1 MKHRLLS
8 LLFACCMALTG
19 FSAISYSLD
28 ESFESGIPAEWSQ
41 EVVNTA
47 TGGAWVLDTLATNPT
62 GASQGTARVALR
74 ANEGTNYQVRLIT
87 PALDLSSVI
96 SPQLSFAYAQVR
108 RSSYSDTLSVYFRTS
123 SSADWVLVRKF
134 ETYQNTWST
143 QTLDLPAAAK
153 VNGCQLA
160 FEGKTNNGYGV
171 VLDNV
176 RVFPKSQCI
185 DAQIS
190 GVTVGTTQARVSWAA
205 LSGRTFELIVS
216 ASAISDLSTYD
227 TSLAV
232 FHSDAITGVSYLITG
247 LTPAT
252 KYYVYLRT
260 DCDDNESGHTNW
272 VSTDFTTSIAFPY
285 SSALAAIPSTWKQY
299 SGAADASVSGE
310 QLSAPSSS
318 YKWAATNNTTVF
330 GAAHLYA
337 QASTSPSW
345 LTTVAFDLSSVEA
358 GSAIALSF
366 KLALTSGATSA
377 SASSAA
383 SSAKFHIYVS
393 QNAGVTWSRINT
405 IEGDEMSNVAR
416 VFNILLSD
424 YAGESIRLAFVA
436 ESGSTSNYFHF
447 GSMSIDTTDATCLG
461 LRSLKTTES
470 ATSIGLSWNV
480 VGITNSAVAV
490 ISTSATF
497 ADTLETKNV
506 STASASFTGLT
517 PNTTYYLSVR
527 QDCEAGEVL
536 TAVVKTPCEATEVTA
551 ETAFSENFN
560 SLDSGIPSCW
570 DNSEGT
576 TTNDSYK
583 WSSYSSGQSGKGL
596 RFDSYYNPSGRT
608 NFLAMPPL
616 QLTIDAALTF
626 YWKNPSGGAGE
637 VLISKDGGDTKISLK
652 NDLTSVSSWTKYEI
666 DLSEY
671 TGEAVIIY
679 FKGTSNY
686 GSSTAY
692 LDLDEVAVTAL
703 PACRKVQSVAVKD
716 ITENS
721 AQLSFK
727 LNNATQYEVVV
738 MNKALVADT
747 IAADAVVAFRST
759 VSNDTVAITGLESAT
774 TYYAYVHSVCGEE
787 YGEWSPVATF
797 KTECSAAPLPYTE
810 GFENYA
816 SNSAPD
822 CWTIIRED
830 GAYPFVTSS
839 SVNTGNRAFTWGTYS
854 TSYDQY
860 KSYAV
865 LPEMSA
871 AVNLL
876 EMNFYLKS
884 ASTSY
889 ASDSLLVGV
898 MNTPTDTAS
907 FVQIAA
913 FEATSTNYELK
924 HVNFSSYTGSGKYIA
939 FVRVPVGEASYYYT
953 YYAPFTIDDIKV
965 RKIPTCNDMGAV
977 SLQSATSNSATLTF
991 AATNAS
997 QYQVV
1002 IATKS
1007 INPDSIEGNAA
1018 VVYNDLV
1025 SFTQPVISSLE
1036 GNTRYYAYVRGYCG
1050 GEDYSDWAP
1059 EFSFKTLCDAITP
1072 AAFGTE
1078 TFTAADVLDCWT
1090 VGFTTPGTST
1100 ASAYAKRD
1108 STKAY
1113 GAYLKLSKESV
1124 AYTKNAAGV
1133 DTVYSDGAYAVSRE
1147 LDVEDIRTLQINFA
1161 AATTSQAT
1169 TNYKRLNIG
1178 VLADP
1183 NDFSAIQVVKTID
1196 LDYAADSTALK
1207 SYTVS
1212 FASTSPDLFNRPI
1225 RYVIFQLNQPQKHDS
1240 TNYALIDNIYFEA
1253 ASNCEQLVE
1262 NKIDSV
1268 GVFGAAMSWEESEAG
1283 EYEVMVSTVNS
1294 LRPDTISA
1302 PVFTDKLSTNKVV
1315 FSGLNSNT
1323 QYYAY
1328 VRTICGAGD
1337 TAKWS
1342 NSASFRT
1349 AVAVPYTE
1357 PFSASVFSQGWQ
1369 ARYYSA
1375 YSAPDSVA
1383 LTAFSEP
1390 SETQAKWATTAISLP
1405 TGMSGYALVAEPAS
1419 GSSSAYAWLLSP
1431 VVDMTENAA
1440 DYLELSFKLAGT
1452 NLYTSGYV
1460 ALYISV
1466 DGGAYKQLASW
1477 KSSNGTYTMDSIK
1490 SVAKEYTFNLTK
1502 YAGKRVSFAIGTYQY
1517 KSSSSSSTPR
1527 LLIDDF
1533 KVYTYKA
1540 VCRGIESIMVAPE
1553 SESAKVKWEIEG
1565 TPVKA
1570 AVMISDTANFATY
1583 IDSVYVENAYEY
1595 TFNNLAS
1602 NTEYYVRVKQF
1613 DCDNAEWKATS
1624 FKTECLPLAQS
1635 ELPWTE
1641 GFESMA
1647 LGSSSSEAPE
1657 CWSILNANDGTYPYI
1672 FVNNSSSYV
1681 HSGSKSLYFQSSS
1694 SRYGY
1699 AILPAFE
1706 GPLNELVIDFSYKDE
1721 SASSS
1726 GYLTLGYMTDAS
1738 DASTFDTIASF
1749 TRSTSWE
1756 SVIGQSLASIPDS
1769 VASSARLAFRYGGA
1783 SNNFY
1788 LGIDDITVRFIP
1800 GCPDM
1805 HGLAVD
1811 NIVSDS
1817 ARLYVDN
1824 LGAAGYHFIV
1834 ATAAINVDSLSE
1846 ADAAKIIVNDSLM
1859 GDTTLFVSGL
1869 QPATEYYVYARTLCE
1884 DNKVGAWSDPVIFR
1898 SACGVITIAEGNPYV
1913 QNFNAL
1919 TSGIPACWDNSRGTT
1934 TDNGYKWNYY
1944 SSGYE
1949 GGCLRFN
1956 SYNNS
1961 NGKTDTLVT
1970 PEFFLQDNAKLSF
1983 YWKNPTG
1990 GAAEIFVSADGGAT
2004 KTVLES
2010 SLTSKNSWALYEK
2023 DLSAFTDQTVQIYFA
2038 STSNYGNGDAY
2049 HYLDNLKIAAIPSC
2063 LPVTGVAVDSIG
2075 LDSAVVSFKGIEGA
2089 TYDVAVAS
2097 ADLDMYHLTAAD
2109 SAKIAFS
2116 VNGMADTAT
2125 IIRDLAPATTYYVY
2139 VRTNCSSASSEWTDA
2154 VTFNTACEAL
2164 AITKETPWS
2173 EDFES
2178 YSSGTFAASC
2188 WNNEHVSGSGT
2199 SLFSIYT
2206 SSNGS
2211 NSTHQLRL
2219 PDMYSGTKTLL
2230 TLPAFT
2236 LEAADA
2242 YTFAIDVYRNANS
2255 YAAEGIRIYASNA
2268 STLDASAT
2276 ELAFIS
2282 RNYTTASTSGTTAI
2296 PAETASNWYTYE
2308 LLIPLQGEVYIFVQ
2322 GESQY
2327 GSATYMDNFM
2337 VSKLP
2342 DCKKVT
2348 GLAAELT
2355 MGNGTVASLS
2365 WASDNV
2371 AAWVVQYAMA
2381 ADFANAVSDTISD
2394 TTFVAL
2400 SGLTPEKVY
2409 YARVKAL
2416 CEGDS
2421 ESEWSDAISFT
2432 PTNALSIT
2440 IADGT
2445 TTNDYVPVYGFYVD
2459 NYTVSQFIVPADSIA
2474 AIQWDSIT
2482 QLTFYSSNANIDWGN
2497 AKFEVYMA
2505 EVASTTISALA
2516 DWNSLTK
2523 VKNAGSLSIEDNKMV
2538 VKLDNL
2544 YHYTGGNLLIGIK
2557 QTVSGTYKSAS
2568 WYGKSVTGASYG
2580 GYGTSVSQRNFLPK
2594 VTFGHIAGEEPAC
2607 ITPSGLKVSDVAS
2620 NSAKLSFSAS
2630 KNPEYEYVVTNAAI
2644 RPDTL
2649 SLVADSVI
2657 VLRDTIDTT
2666 SVAISGLQPASDYY
2680 VYVRGLC
2687 SETEVSAWAS
2697 AQFATRCLAAI
2708 PYSEDFDEPLNRK
2721 PVYAGTTSSLIPNCW
2736 EEGYES
2742 TSYVSSIY
2750 DNTSSTNYANSG
2762 TSALRLYSYYSES
2775 YYYGVSD
2782 YATYVVLPEMD
2793 ASLDTLQLT
2802 FKARAMYQGSS
2813 VTNYATSDYA
2823 HSIKIGTMTDPNDYS
2838 TFQEIDTYV
2847 LAEVS
2852 STPSNADG
2860 YWEDVTIYLQGAKGK
2875 YIALASDFGKSNYV
2889 WIDDVEVSRAPDCL
2903 APSAVKV
2910 AAGAHAADV
2919 QWSSI
2924 ASEFE
2929 VALGAAGFVLP
2940 AEADTIFAVADTT
2953 GLHIADLEPSTE
2965 YALYV
2970 RALCGENAASAW
2982 SAVASFST
2990 ACLMPEFAE
2999 YNFDD
3004 AATRFVHHHDTIYQH
3019 TYDDYGYMDDESSNG
3034 YDVYMENC
3042 WLTDGSTY
3050 ENSDSDY
3057 DYDYDY
3063 GYINYDTYQKTGYYP
3078 SIKENDGSNIFAR
3091 SASGALEF
3099 KYTSNSKKPLVAAMP
3114 ALEADRDSL
3123 QLEFWARP
3131 GYESNG
3137 SMTQATD
3144 SYARMLRVG
3153 LMTNPNDLST
3163 FVPFE
3168 TIRVE
3173 ALSGA
3178 ASADPEGENYWRR
3191 YRYNLAGTTAPFIA
3205 FVYDSTAS
3213 NAFYVDDVRIMKMA
3227 TCGEPAAPII
3237 DSLTSHS
3244 AVIRW
3249 DTIAPAY
3256 QVALIHG
3263 TDTLKQ
3269 MVVGNDSLLLENL
3282 ASATTYIVKLRAF
3295 CSENDSSEWS
3305 ASAAF
3310 TTECAAIATLP
3321 WSENFDGLTGSTSE
3335 HVLPICWNY
3344 INTCTY
3350 ESSYSNYKI
3359 YPTVYPDGYSAYS
3372 QSAPNSLY
3380 FYSYYSSYSDYDP
3393 QDQYAILPQME
3404 NISNARMKLAAR
3416 MYSSSYD
3423 ATFSVGVMTDPSDA
3437 SSFVPV
3443 ATYSPAST
3451 TYEEFEIPLH
3461 KYTGEGKY
3469 IAIKMAAATSST
3481 NRGIYIDDI
3490 VIEEVDLNCLGV
3502 ENLKVSNISQNG
3514 VQIDFRFTDGLEH
3527 DAHVAISKEAAFE
3540 EATAIL
3546 IDTVR
3551 ADSSY
3556 VFNVALDAN
3565 TLYYIYVRQACGNDE
3580 HSEWKSI
3587 SFRTDCDQKALPWSE
3602 DFENLSAG
3610 DEHSEAPECW
3620 SMLNTNLGHY
3630 PNAYVST
3637 SASHAGTQGLYF
3649 KSNSGSD
3656 DGYMVLPD
3664 LAVSANALQVSFWYK
3679 HESTSNSG
3687 DLEFG
3692 YMTDITDEATFES
3705 LHTCEKSTTWGQVI
3719 LNKVSI
3725 PSELIGSIRFAFRYG
3740 DVQSSTWYYAAVDD
3754 IRISEM
3760 VTASYTGGVCEGM
3773 DYIGAD
3779 HGNSFYIE
3787 ADSCHLG
3794 ANTFTK
3800 LVEAADGSGKPDSL
3814 LTLNLTVSA
3823 INHYTDS
3830 VTVCEGEHFSQMYH
3844 GKLFEFDATLNLPTQ
3859 VRFIENENG
3868 CEDVAELFV
3877 TVLPKVE
3884 EHVYD
3889 TITEGE
3895 TYVWH
3900 DENYISTTTA
3910 TFVTS
3915 SVVTGCDSTVYL
3927 HLTVNP
3933 KSVDPEDQA
3942 VENIYAQSL
3951 IIAPNPVKAGEPIR
3965 ILNSFAAE
3973 ALKEARIEIIS
3984 AAGALV
3990 YTQHGAEKPLILP
4003 GIPVSGLYTVRIIVG
4018 DEIFISSLLVH

>member
-8 LLFACCMALTG
+8 LLFACCMAVTG
-19 FSAISYSLD
+19 FSAISYSLN

-47 TGGAWVLDTLATNPT
+47 TDGAWVLDTLATNPT
-62 GASQGTARVALR
+62 GAAQGEKRVALR
-74 ANEGTNYQVRLIT
+74 APENTYYQVRLIT

-96 SPQLSFAYAQVR
+96 DPQLSFAYAQVR

-123 SSADWVLVRKF
+123 SSAEWVLVRKF
-134 ETYQNTWST
+134 ETYQNAWST

-160 FEGKTNNGYGV
+160 FEGKTNNGHGV

-176 RVFPKSQCI
+176 RVFPKSQCL

-190 GVTVGTTQARVSWAA
+190 GVNVGATQALINWQARP
-205 LSGRTFELIVS
+205 GRTFELIVS

-227 TSLAV
+227 TSSAP
-232 FHSDAITGVSYLITG
+232 FYFPSITGVGQLVSG
-247 LTPAT
+247 LTPTT
-252 KYYVYLRT
+252 KYYAYLRT
-260 DCDDNESGHTNW
+260 DCSDNESGYTNW
-272 VSTDFTTSIAFPY
+272 VSADFTTAISFPY
-285 SSALAAIPSTWKQY
+285 APNLAAIPSTWTQF
-299 SGAADASVSGE
+299 SGAATEFVAGE
-310 QLSAPSSS
+310 DLSSPSSS
-318 YKWAATNNTTVF
+318 YKWAATNNTTIL

-337 QASTSPSW
+337 QASTNPSW
-345 LTTVAFDLSSVEA
+345 ITTAALDLSSVAE
-358 GSAIALSF
+358 GTPIALSF
-366 KLALTSGATSA
+366 KLALTSGSTSA
-377 SASSAA
+377 TASSDA
-383 SSAKFHIYVS
+383 SSAKFHVYVS
-393 QNAGVTWSRINT
+393 QDAGVTWSRINT
-405 IEGDEMSNVAR
+405 IEGSEMSNVAR
-416 VFNILLSD
+416 TFNILLSD

-447 GSMSIDTTDATCLG
+447 GNMSVDETDAACLG
-461 LRSLKTTES
+461 LRGLKATRT

-480 VGITNSAVAV
+480 VGTTNNVVAV

-506 STASASFTGLT
+506 SAASVQFTGLT

-527 QDCEAGEVL
+527 QDCENSEAL
-536 TAVVKTPCEATEVTA
+536 TITKTTLCDPLTVSA
-551 ETAFSENFN
+551 ETPWTEGFEDYTGATYNANGVIADCWSA
-560 SLDSGIPSCW
+560 SSTGSVSPHVIGSG
-570 DNSEGT
+570 
-576 TTNDSYK
+576 
-583 WSSYSSGQSGKGL
+583 
-596 RFDSYYNPSGRT
+596 SYYYKHSGT
-608 NFLAMPPL
+608 K
-616 QLTIDAALTF
+616 ALTF
-626 YWKNPSGGAGE
+626 YGSGYNYA
-637 VLISKDGGDTKISLK
+637 VLPPFSNALNSLQISFWMQTESSTNGSLALGYITADDENMNTFDTIAVYQ
-652 NDLTSVSSWTKYEI
+652 NSSSQMVQRKT
-666 DLSEY
+666 DLSDVPDNAAFLVFRWY
-671 TGEAVIIY
+671 
-679 FKGTSNY
+679 Y
-686 GSSTAY
+686 GSQYSCCIDDVS
-692 LDLDEVAVTAL
+692 LELL
-703 PACRKVQSVAVKD
+703 PECRQVQKVSVAS

-759 VSNDTVAITGLESAT
+759 VSNDTVAITGLSDAT
-774 TYYAYVHSVCGEE
+774 TYYAYVRSVCGEE
-787 YGEWSPVATF
+787 YGEWSSVATF
-797 KTECSAAPLPYTE
+797 KTECSAASLPYTE

-816 SNSAPD
+816 SNSDPD

-830 GAYPFVTSS
+830 GAYPYVTSS

-898 MNTPTDTAS
+898 MNTPTDIAS
-907 FVQIAA
+907 FVQIAT

-953 YYAPFTIDDIKV
+953 YYAPFTIDNIKV

-991 AATNAS
+991 APTNAL

-1007 INPDSIEGNAA
+1007 INLDSIEGNAA
-1018 VVYNDLV
+1018 VVYNQLV
-1025 SFTQPVISSLE
+1025 SSTQPVIPSLE
-1036 GNTRYYAYVRGYCG
+1036 GNTRYYAYVRGDCG
-1050 GEDYSDWAP
+1050 DEDYGDWSS

-1078 TFTAADVLDCWT
+1078 TFTAADVMDCWT
-1090 VGFTTPGTST
+1090 VGFMTPGSST

-1147 LDVEDIRTLQINFA
+1147 LDVEDIKTLQINFA

-1183 NDFSAIQVVKTID
+1183 NDFSDIQVVKTID

-1212 FASTSPDLFNRPI
+1212 FASTRDDLFGRPI
-1225 RYVIFQLNQPQKHDS
+1225 RYVIFQLSQPQKHDS
-1240 TNYALIDNIYFEA
+1240 TNYALIDNIYFET

-1262 NKIDSV
+1262 NKIDSI
-1268 GVFGAAMSWEESEAG
+1268 GVLGAAMSWEEYEASE
-1283 EYEVMVSTVNS
+1283 YDVMVSTVNS

-1302 PVFTDKLSTNKVV
+1302 PVFTDKVSTNKAV

-1328 VRTICGAGD
+1328 VRAICGAGD

-1390 SETQAKWATTAISLP
+1390 SETQAKWEPTTISLP
-1405 TGMSGYALVAEPAS
+1405 TGMSGYALAAEPES
-1419 GSSSAYAWLLSP
+1419 DSYSSAYAWLLSP

-1477 KSSNGTYTMDSIK
+1477 KSSNGTYPLDSIQ

-1502 YAGKRVSFAIGTYQY
+1502 YAGKRVSFAIGTYQSTSY
-1517 KSSSSSSTPR
+1517 YSSSTPR
-1527 LLIDDF
+1527 LLVDDF
-1533 KVYTYKA
+1533 KVYTYEA
-1540 VCRGIESIMVAPE
+1540 VCRGIESIMVAPK

-1583 IDSVYVENAYEY
+1583 IDSVDVENAYEY
-1595 TFNNLAS
+1595 TFTNLTP
-1602 NTEYYVRVKQF
+1602 NTQYYVRVKQL

-1783 SNNFY
+1783 SNNYY
-1788 LGIDDITVRFIP
+1788 LGIDDITVRIIP

-1811 NIVSDS
+1811 SIVSDS
-1817 ARLYVDN
+1817 ARLYVDD

-1834 ATAAINVDSLSE
+1834 ATAAINVDSLSD
-1846 ADAAKIIVNDSLM
+1846 ADAAKIVFNDTIA
-1859 GDTTLFVSGL
+1859 GDTATFVSGL
-1869 QPATEYYVYARTLCE
+1869 KPATNYFVYARTICE
-1884 DNKVGAWSDPVIFR
+1884 DDKVGAWAAPVNFI
-1898 SACGVITIAEGNPYV
+1898 SACGVYTVADGEPWREGFENFATGSSTAAAPNCWAIPGSNEGDRPYV
-1913 QNFNAL
+1913 YVTTAHKNQGQKSLFLETNTSGAAYAVMPDFDDLSGKQISFYYKYESSSYGGLLEFGYMTNPDSVNTFVRIGDQFARTTSWTGLTNAL
-1919 TSGIPACWDNSRGTT
+1919 QLDAVPAG
-1934 TDNGYKWNYY
+1934 
-1944 SSGYE
+1944 
-1949 GGCLRFN
+1949 
-1956 SYNNS
+1956 
-1961 NGKTDTLVT
+1961 
-1970 PEFFLQDNAKLSF
+1970 AKLAF
-1983 YWKNPTG
+1983 KLN
-1990 GAAEIFVSADGGAT
+1990 AA
-2004 KTVLES
+2004 S
-2010 SLTSKNSWALYEK
+2010 SSYYYACI
-2023 DLSAFTDQTVQIYFA
+2023 DDI
-2038 STSNYGNGDAY
+2038 
-2049 HYLDNLKIAAIPSC
+2049 KISAIPSC
-2063 LPVTGVAVDSIG
+2063 FPVSDLTYG
-2075 LDSAVVSFKGIEGA
+2075 LTEG
-2089 TYDVAVAS
+2089 D
-2097 ADLDMYHLTAAD
+2097 
-2109 SAKIAFS
+2109 
-2116 VNGMADTAT
+2116 
-2125 IIRDLAPATTYYVY
+2125 
-2139 VRTNCSSASSEWTDA
+2139 
-2154 VTFNTACEAL
+2154 
-2164 AITKETPWS
+2164 
-2173 EDFES
+2173 
-2178 YSSGTFAASC
+2178 
-2188 WNNEHVSGSGT
+2188 
-2199 SLFSIYT
+2199 
-2206 SSNGS
+2206 
-2211 NSTHQLRL
+2211 
-2219 PDMYSGTKTLL
+2219 
-2230 TLPAFT
+2230 
-2236 LEAADA
+2236 
-2242 YTFAIDVYRNANS
+2242 
-2255 YAAEGIRIYASNA
+2255 
-2268 STLDASAT
+2268 
-2276 ELAFIS
+2276 
-2282 RNYTTASTSGTTAI
+2282 
-2296 PAETASNWYTYE
+2296 
-2308 LLIPLQGEVYIFVQ
+2308 
-2322 GESQY
+2322 
-2327 GSATYMDNFM
+2327 
-2337 VSKLP
+2337 
-2342 DCKKVT
+2342 
-2348 GLAAELT
+2348 
-2355 MGNGTVASLS
+2355 GTVASLS
-2365 WASDNV
+2365 WTSDEA
-2371 AAWVVQYAMA
+2371 AAWVVQYAMN
-2381 ADFANAVSDTISD
+2381 ADFVNAVSDTISD
-2394 TTFVAL
+2394 TTAVAL
-2400 SGLTPEKVY
+2400 SGLTPEKLH
-2409 YARVKAL
+2409 YARVKAI
-2416 CEGDS
+2416 CDGGA
-2421 ESEWSDAISFT
+2421 ESEWSDVISFT

-2445 TTNDYVPVYGFYVD
+2445 TTNDYVPVYGLYVD
-2459 NYTVSQFIVPADSIA
+2459 NYSYSQFIIPADSIA

-2482 QLTFYSSNANIDWGN
+2482 QLTFYSSSANINWGT
-2497 AKFEVYMA
+2497 AQFEVYMA

-2557 QTVSGTYKSAS
+2557 QTVSGTYQGCSWYGKTISGVSYAGYGTTVSQRDFLPKVTFGHIQGERPACIKPASLAVKLTEGNGSIASLSWTSDEAAAWVVQYAMNADFVNAVSDTISDTTAVALSGLTPEKLHYARVKAICDGGAESEWSDVISFTPTNALSITIADGTTTNDYVPVYGLYVDNYSYSQFIIPADSIAAIQWDSITQLTFYSSKADIDWGAAKFEVYMAEAASTTISALADWNSLTKVKNAGSLSIVDNKMVVKLDNPYQYTGGNLLIGIKQTVSGTYKSAS
-2568 WYGKSVTGASYG
+2568 WYGKLVTGASYG

-2620 NSAKLSFSAS
+2620 NSAELSFSAS

-2649 SLVADSVI
+2649 SLVADSLI
-2657 VLRDTIDTT
+2657 VLRDTIDTAF
-2666 SVAISGLQPASDYY
+2666 VALSNLQPSTDYY

-2708 PYSEDFDEPLNRK
+2708 PYSESFDEPLNRK
-2721 PVYAGTTSSLIPNCW
+2721 PVHAGTTSYLIPSCW

-2742 TSYVSSIY
+2742 TSYVSRIE
-2750 DNTSSTNYANSG
+2750 DNSSSTTYAYSG
-2762 TSALRLYSYYSES
+2762 TSALRLYSYYYES
-2775 YYYGVSD
+2775 YYSGVSD

-2823 HSIKIGTMTDPNDYS
+2823 HSIKIGTMTDPDDYS
-2838 TFQEIDTYV
+2838 TFQEIETYV
-2847 LAEVS
+2847 LAEVAT
-2852 STPSNADG
+2852 TPSNADA
-2860 YWEDVTIYLQGAKGK
+2860 YWEDVVIYLQGAKGK

-2929 VALGAAGFVLP
+2929 VALGAAGFALP

-2953 GLHIADLEPSTE
+2953 GLHIADLEPSTG
-2965 YALYV
+2965 YDLYV

-2990 ACLMPEFAE
+2990 ACLMPELAE

-3004 AATRFVHHHDTIYQH
+3004 AATRFVHHRDS
-3019 TYDDYGYMDDESSNG
+3019 TYAHYYDSYGYLDEETADG
-3034 YDVYMENC
+3034 HDVYMENC
-3042 WLTDGSTY
+3042 WLVNGSTY
-3050 ENSDSDY
+3050 ENSASDY
-3057 DYDYDY
+3057 DSYY
-3063 GYINYDTYQKTGYYP
+3063 GEYQDTYDKIGYYP

-3137 SMTQATD
+3137 SMSSATA

-3178 ASADPEGENYWRR
+3178 ASADSEGENYWRR

-3213 NAFYVDDVRIMKMA
+3213 NAFYVDDVRIKKMA
-3227 TCGEPAAPII
+3227 TCGEPAAPTI
-3237 DSLTSHS
+3237 DSITSHS

-3282 ASATTYIVKLRAF
+3282 ASATSYIVKLRAF

-3310 TTECAAIATLP
+3310 TTECAAISTLP
-3321 WSENFDGLTGSTSE
+3321 WSENFDGITGSSSE

-3350 ESSYSNYKI
+3350 SSYKK

-3416 MYSSSYD
+3416 RYNSSYD

-3514 VQIDFRFTDGLEH
+3514 VQIDFRFMDGLDH

-3565 TLYYIYVRQACGNDE
+3565 TLYYIYVRQDCGEGGN
-3580 HSEWKSI
+3580 SEWKSI

-3610 DEHSEAPECW
+3610 DEHSDAPECW

-3637 SASHAGTQGLYF
+3637 SASHAGTQSLYF

-3692 YMTDITDEATFES
+3692 YMTDIADEATFVS
-3705 LHTCEKSTTWGQVI
+3705 LHTCEKSTAWGQVI
-3719 LNKVSI
+3719 LDKVLI

-3740 DVQSSTWYYAAVDD
+3740 NVQSSTWYYAAVDD

-3760 VTASYTGGVCEGM
+3760 VTASYTGEVCEGN

-3779 HGNSFYIE
+3779 HGNTFYVE

-3800 LVEAADGSGKPDSL
+3800 FVEAADGSGKPDSL

-3823 INHYTDS
+3823 INHYADS

-3859 VRFIENENG
+3859 VKFIENANG

-3895 TYVWH
+3895 TYEWH
-3900 DENYISTTTA
+3900 GENYISTTTA

-3933 KSVDPEDQA
+3933 KPVDPDQA

>member
-1 MKHRLLS
+1 
-8 LLFACCMALTG
+8 MALTG

-62 GASQGTARVALR
+62 GAPQGTARVALR

-227 TSLAV
+227 TSSAV

-299 SGAADASVSGE
+299 SGAATESVAGE
-310 QLSAPSSS
+310 DLSSPSSS
-318 YKWAATNNTTVF
+318 YKWTATNNTTVF

-337 QASTSPSW
+337 QASTNPSW
-345 LTTVAFDLSSVEA
+345 LTTVAIDLSSVAEGA
-358 GSAIALSF
+358 NIALSF
-366 KLALTSGATSA
+366 KLALTSGSTSA
-377 SASSAA
+377 TASSDA

-416 VFNILLSD
+416 VFNILLND

-436 ESGSTSNYFHF
+436 ESGSISNYFHF
-447 GSMSIDTTDATCLG
+447 GSMSVDVTDATCLG

-506 STASASFTGLT
+506 STASAQFTGLT

-596 RFDSYYNPSGRT
+596 RFNSSDNSSGKT

-616 QLTIDAALTF
+616 QLTVDAALTF

-637 VLISKDGGDTKISLK
+637 VLISKDGGITRTSLK
-652 NDLTSVSSWTKYEI
+652 NNLTSVSSWTKYEI

-671 TGEAVIIY
+671 TGETVIIY
-679 FKGTSNY
+679 FKGTSNWGY
-686 GSSTAY
+686 STAF

-759 VSNDTVAITGLESAT
+759 GSNDTVAITGLESAT

-787 YGEWSPVATF
+787 FGEWSPVATF
-797 KTECSAAPLPYTE
+797 TTECKKQTLPFVENFNSLASGIPNCWDNSE
-810 GFENYA
+810 GTTTSNTHKWSYYSSGHEGSGLRFNSY
-816 SNSAPD
+816 SNSSDNTNILATPS
-822 CWTIIRED
+822 IILSNPATLSFYWKNPTG
-830 GAYPFVTSS
+830 GA
-839 SVNTGNRAFTWGTYS
+839 G
-854 TSYDQY
+854 
-860 KSYAV
+860 AV
-865 LPEMSA
+865 MIAKEGEA
-871 AVNLL
+871 HRDT
-876 EMNFYLKS
+876 LKS
-884 ASTSY
+884 DLTGISSW
-889 ASDSLLVGV
+889 
-898 MNTPTDTAS
+898 TP
-907 FVQIAA
+907 
-913 FEATSTNYELK
+913 YEIDL
-924 HVNFSSYTGSGKYIA
+924 SAYTGDTVVIYFLGVSNYGNGDAYL
-939 FVRVPVGEASYYYT
+939 YL
-953 YYAPFTIDDIKV
+953 DDIKV

-991 AATNAS
+991 AATAS

-1002 IATKS
+1002 VATKS

-1018 VVYNDLV
+1018 VVYNELV
-1025 SFTQPVISSLE
+1025 SSTQPVILSLD
-1036 GNTRYYAYVRGYCG
+1036 GDTRYYAYVRGYCG
-1050 GEDYSDWAP
+1050 DEDYGDWSS

-1090 VGFTTPGTST
+1090 VGFMTPGTST

-1113 GAYLKLSKESV
+1113 GAFLKLSKESV

-1147 LDVEDIRTLQINFA
+1147 LDVEDIKTLQINFA
-1161 AATTSQAT
+1161 AATTSLAT

-1183 NDFSAIQVVKTID
+1183 NNFADIQIVKTID

-1212 FASTSPDLFNRPI
+1212 FASTRPDLFGRPI
-1225 RYVIFQLNQPQKHDS
+1225 RYVIFQLSQPQKHDS
-1240 TNYALIDNIYFEA
+1240 TNYALIDNIYFET

-1262 NKIDSV
+1262 NKIDSI
-1268 GVFGAAMSWEESEAG
+1268 GVLGAAMSWEEYEAS

-1302 PVFTDKLSTNKVV
+1302 PVFTDKVSTNKAV

-1328 VRTICGAGD
+1328 VRAICGAGD

-1405 TGMSGYALVAEPAS
+1405 TGMSGYALAADPAS
-1419 GSSSAYAWLLSP
+1419 GSSSSAYAWLLSP

-1452 NLYTSGYV
+1452 NLYSYGFV

-1477 KSSNGTYTMDSIK
+1477 KSSNGTYPLDSIK

-1517 KSSSSSSTPR
+1517 TGSSSSSTPR

-1533 KVYTYKA
+1533 KVYTYEA
-1540 VCRGIESIMVAPE
+1540 VCRGIESIMVASE

-1583 IDSVYVENAYEY
+1583 IDSVDVENAYEY
-1595 TFNNLAS
+1595 TFTNLTP
-1602 NTEYYVRVKQF
+1602 NTQYYVRVKQL
-1613 DCDNAEWKATS
+1613 DCDNAEWAVKS
-1624 FKTECLPLAQS
+1624 FMTECLPVA
-1635 ELPWTE
+1635 ELPWSE
-1641 GFESMA
+1641 DFESYTAGSSYAVSYAMSA
-1647 LGSSSSEAPE
+1647 DCWKNEHIAGNGTSLFYVNSSSSNGNSTKQLVLPDMSAGTKTLLTLPPFAIDEEDAYQFMLDVYRNASGYPKEGLRIYASISSVIDSSAVELAFISRNYSVADTAQNIIPKEAASG
-1657 CWSILNANDGTYPYI
+1657 WYTYALNIPLKGIVHI
-1672 FVNNSSSYV
+1672 FVQGESQYGSS
-1681 HSGSKSLYFQSSS
+1681 
-1694 SRYGY
+1694 
-1699 AILPAFE
+1699 
-1706 GPLNELVIDFSYKDE
+1706 
-1721 SASSS
+1721 
-1726 GYLTLGYMTDAS
+1726 TYMD
-1738 DASTFDTIASF
+1738 
-1749 TRSTSWE
+1749 
-1756 SVIGQSLASIPDS
+1756 
-1769 VASSARLAFRYGGA
+1769 
-1783 SNNFY
+1783 NFV
-1788 LGIDDITVRFIP
+1788 VRNVP

-1884 DNKVGAWSDPVIFR
+1884 DNKVGAWSAPVIFR

-1956 SYNNS
+1956 SYSNS

-2010 SLTSKNSWALYEK
+2010 SLTSKYSWALYEK
-2023 DLSAFTDQTVQIYFA
+2023 DLSAFTGQTVQIYFA
-2038 STSNYGNGDAY
+2038 STSNYGSGDAY
-2049 HYLDNLKIAAIPSC
+2049 HFLDNLKIAAIPSC

-2097 ADLDMYHLTAAD
+2097 AELDMYHLSAAD

-2139 VRTNCSSASSEWTDA
+2139 VRTNCTAASSEWTETVSFA
-2154 VTFNTACEAL
+2154 TECEAVV
-2164 AITKETPWS
+2164 ISNDSPWS
-2173 EDFES
+2173 EDFEAYSGYVSS
-2178 YSSGTFAASC
+2178 YTGGGSNYGAYPFAAPC
-2188 WNNEHVSGSGT
+2188 WKNEHIEGSGSYVFGIFAPST
-2199 SLFSIYT
+2199 T
-2206 SSNGS
+2206 VQGNA
-2211 NSTHQLRL
+2211 THQLVL
-2219 PDMYSGTKTLL
+2219 PDMTTGTMTLL
-2230 TLPAFT
+2230 ALPQMT
-2236 LEAADA
+2236 IDESNA
-2242 YTFAIDVYRNANS
+2242 YTFQMDMYRAS
-2255 YAAEGIRIYASNA
+2255 ASTYPTEGIRIFV
-2268 STLDASAT
+2268 STKNFIDADAT
-2276 ELAFIS
+2276 ELGFIP
-2282 RNYTTASTSGTTAI
+2282 RDFATAGTNV
-2296 PAETASNWYTYE
+2296 PAETAADWYTYE
-2308 LLIPLQGEVYIFVQ
+2308 FTIPMSGDIYILLR
-2322 GESQY
+2322 GESKY
-2327 GSATYMDNFM
+2327 GLSSYYDNFM

-2342 DCKKVT
+2342 DCKKVS
-2348 GLAAELT
+2348 GLA
-2355 MGNGTVASLS
+2355 V
-2365 WASDNV
+2365 
-2371 AAWVVQYAMA
+2371 
-2381 ADFANAVSDTISD
+2381 
-2394 TTFVAL
+2394 
-2400 SGLTPEKVY
+2400 
-2409 YARVKAL
+2409 
-2416 CEGDS
+2416 
-2421 ESEWSDAISFT
+2421 
-2432 PTNALSIT
+2432 
-2440 IADGT
+2440 
-2445 TTNDYVPVYGFYVD
+2445 
-2459 NYTVSQFIVPADSIA
+2459 DSIA
-2474 AIQWDSIT
+2474 THTA
-2482 QLTFYSSNANIDWGN
+2482 QLTFATNGAAQYEILVVSKPLVADTIAADALVAFRDTIIGDTLAIDTVAISGMAAATTYFAFVRALCDGNVMGAWSEAVSFVTQCDVMEVGDAGWSENFDELTAGIPACWDNSEGTSTDAYKWSYYATGHEGKCLRFNSYLNSNGNTNILATPSFVLTKDAELSFWWKNPAGGAGEVLISKDGGTTKTSLKNNLTGVSSWTQYNIDLSAYTGDTVIIYFKGTSNWGN
-2497 AKFEVYMA
+2497 GDAYLYMDDIVLA
-2505 EVASTTISALA
+2505 ALP
-2516 DWNSLTK
+2516 DCR
-2523 VKNAGSLSIEDNKMV
+2523 D
-2538 VKLDNL
+2538 
-2544 YHYTGGNLLIGIK
+2544 IK
-2557 QTVSGTYKSAS
+2557 DL
-2568 WYGKSVTGASYG
+2568 SVTAITTSSAKAS
-2580 GYGTSVSQRNFLPK
+2580 FAK
-2594 VTFGHIAGEEPAC
+2594 
-2607 ITPSGLKVSDVAS
+2607 TPSPQYDV
-2620 NSAKLSFSAS
+2620 
-2630 KNPEYEYVVTNAAI
+2630 VVTNAVI
-2644 RPDTL
+2644 NPDTL
-2649 SLVADSVI
+2649 SLVADSLI
-2657 VLRDTIDTT
+2657 AFRDTIDTT
-2666 SVAISGLQPASDYY
+2666 GVAISGLQPASDYY

-2708 PYSEDFDEPLNRK
+2708 PYSESFDEPLNRK
-2721 PVYAGTTSSLIPNCW
+2721 PVYDGATSYLIPTCW

-2742 TSYVSSIY
+2742 TSYVSRI
-2750 DNTSSTNYANSG
+2750 DNNTSSTTYAYSG

-2775 YYYGVSD
+2775 YYYGASD

-2802 FKARAMYQGSS
+2802 FKARAMSQGSS
-2813 VTNYATSDYA
+2813 VNNYANSSYA
-2823 HSIKIGTMTDPNDYS
+2823 HSIKIGTMTDPDDYS

-2847 LAEVS
+2847 LAEVAT
-2852 STPSNADG
+2852 TPSNADG
-2860 YWEDVTIYLQGAKGK
+2860 YWEDVTIYLQGAQGK

-2889 WIDDVEVSRAPDCL
+2889 WIDDIEVSRAPDCL

-2929 VALGAAGFVLP
+2929 VALGAAGFALP
-2940 AEADTIFAVADTT
+2940 TEADTIFAVADTT

-2965 YALYV
+2965 YDLYV

-2990 ACLMPEFAE
+2990 ACLMPELAE

-3004 AATRFVHHHDTIYQH
+3004 AATRFVHHRDS
-3019 TYDDYGYMDDESSNG
+3019 TYAHYYDSYGYVDEETADG
-3034 YDVYMENC
+3034 HDVYMENC
-3042 WLTDGSTY
+3042 WLVNGSTY
-3050 ENSDSDY
+3050 ENSAS
-3057 DYDYDY
+3057 
-3063 GYINYDTYQKTGYYP
+3063 GYNSYYEEYQDTYEKTGYYP
-3078 SIKENDGSNIFAR
+3078 SIKENEGSYTYAR

-3178 ASADPEGENYWRR
+3178 ASADSEGENYWRR
-3191 YRYNLAGTTAPFIA
+3191 YRYDLAGTTAPFIA

-3213 NAFYVDDVRIMKMA
+3213 NTFYVDDIRIMKMA
-3227 TCGEPAAPII
+3227 TCGEPAAPTI
-3237 DSLTSHS
+3237 DSITTHS

-3305 ASAAF
+3305 ASSAF
-3310 TTECAAIATLP
+3310 TTECGVISTLP
-3321 WSENFDGLTGSTSE
+3321 WSENFDGITGSSSE

-3350 ESSYSNYKI
+3350 SSYKM

-3416 MYSSSYD
+3416 RYSSSYD

-3437 SSFVPV
+3437 SSFIPV

-3502 ENLKVSNISQNG
+3502 ENLKVSNISENG
-3514 VQIDFRFTDGLEH
+3514 AQIDFRFMDGLDH

-3637 SASHAGTQGLYF
+3637 SASHAGTQSLYF
-3649 KSNSGSD
+3649 KSNSGSV
-3656 DGYMVLPD
+3656 DGFMVLPD

-3692 YMTDITDEATFES
+3692 YMTDITDEATFKS

-3719 LNKVSI
+3719 LDKVSI

-3895 TYVWH
+3895 TYEWH
-3900 DENYISTTTA
+3900 GENYISTTTA

-3933 KSVDPEDQA
+3933 KPVDPEDQA

>member
-1 MKHRLLS
+1 
-8 LLFACCMALTG
+8 MALTG

-227 TSLAV
+227 TSSAV
-232 FHSDAITGVSYLITG
+232 FHSDAITGVSQLVSG
-247 LTPAT
+247 LTQAT
-252 KYYVYLRT
+252 KYYAYLRT

-299 SGAADASVSGE
+299 SGAATESVAGE
-310 QLSAPSSS
+310 DLSSPSSS
-318 YKWAATNNTTVF
+318 YKWTATNNTTVF

-337 QASTSPSW
+337 QASTNPSW
-345 LTTVAFDLSSVEA
+345 LTTVAIDLSSVAE
-358 GSAIALSF
+358 GTPIALSF
-366 KLALTSGATSA
+366 KLALTSGSTSA
-377 SASSAA
+377 TASSAA

-416 VFNILLSD
+416 VFNILLND

-447 GSMSIDTTDATCLG
+447 GSMSVDVTDAVCLG
-461 LRSLKTTES
+461 LRSLKTTKS

-480 VGITNSAVAV
+480 VGITNNAVAIV
-490 ISTSATF
+490 STSATF

-576 TTNDSYK
+576 TTDDSYK

-596 RFDSYYNPSGRT
+596 RFNSSYNSSGKT

-616 QLTIDAALTF
+616 QLTVDAALTF

-703 PACRKVQSVAVKD
+703 PACRKVQSAAVKD
-716 ITENS
+716 VTENS
-721 AQLSFK
+721 AQLSFTR
-727 LNNATQYEVVV
+727 NNATLYEVVV

-759 VSNDTVAITGLESAT
+759 GSNDTVAITGLSDAT

-797 KTECSAAPLPYTE
+797 TTECGEASLPFVE
-810 GFENYA
+810 GFEDYA
-816 SNSAPD
+816 GTTYSYNGEVPACWSASSTGSVSPHV
-822 CWTIIRED
+822 IN
-830 GAYPFVTSS
+830 SS
-839 SVNTGNRAFTWGTYS
+839 SSYAYIHGGTKALTFYGRG
-854 TSYDQY
+854 YN
-860 KSYAV
+860 YAV
-865 LPEMSA
+865 LPRFEA
-871 AVNLL
+871 PLNTL
-876 EMNFYLKS
+876 ELSFWMQTES
-884 ASTSY
+884 ASNGYLTIGY
-889 ASDSLLVGV
+889 ITAGDKN
-898 MNTPTDTAS
+898 MNTFDSIAVFENSSSAMVQRYINLSVLPSTAERLV
-907 FVQIAA
+907 FRW
-913 FEATSTNYELK
+913 YY
-924 HVNFSSYTGSGKYIA
+924 SYQYSCC
-939 FVRVPVGEASYYYT
+939 
-953 YYAPFTIDDIKV
+953 IDDIKV
-965 RKIPTCNDMGAV
+965 RKIPTCNNMGAV

-1002 IATKS
+1002 VATKS

-1018 VVYNDLV
+1018 VVYNELV
-1025 SFTQPVISSLE
+1025 SSPQPVIPSLD
-1036 GNTRYYAYVRGYCG
+1036 GDTRYYAYVRGYCG
-1050 GEDYSDWAP
+1050 DEGYGDWSS

-1078 TFTAADVLDCWT
+1078 TFTAADVMDCWT

-1113 GAYLKLSKESV
+1113 GAFLKLSKESV

-1133 DTVYSDGAYAVSRE
+1133 DTVYSDGAYAVSPE
-1147 LDVEDIRTLQINFA
+1147 LDVEDIKTLQINFA

-1183 NDFSAIQVVKTID
+1183 NDFSDIQVVKTID

-1212 FASTSPDLFNRPI
+1212 FASTRPDLFGRPI
-1225 RYVIFQLNQPQKHDS
+1225 RYVIFQLSQPQKHDS
-1240 TNYALIDNIYFEA
+1240 TNYALIDNIYFET

-1262 NKIDSV
+1262 NKIDSI
-1268 GVFGAAMSWEESEAG
+1268 GVLGAAMSWEAYEAS

-1302 PVFTDKLSTNKVV
+1302 PVFTDKVSTNKAV
-1315 FSGLNSNT
+1315 FSGLSANT

-1328 VRTICGAGD
+1328 VRAICGAGD

-1375 YSAPDSVA
+1375 SSAPDSIA

-1390 SETQAKWATTAISLP
+1390 SETQYKWEPTAISLP
-1405 TGMSGYALVAEPAS
+1405 TGMSGYALAAEPAS
-1419 GSSSAYAWLLSP
+1419 GSSSSAYAWLLSP

-1452 NLYTSGYV
+1452 NLYSYGFV

-1477 KSSNGTYTMDSIK
+1477 KSSNGTYPLDSIK

-1517 KSSSSSSTPR
+1517 TSSSSSSTPR
-1527 LLIDDF
+1527 LLVDDF
-1533 KVYTYKA
+1533 KVYTYEA

-1583 IDSVYVENAYEY
+1583 IDSVDVENAYEY
-1595 TFNNLAS
+1595 TFTNLTP
-1602 NTEYYVRVKQF
+1602 NTQYYARVKQL
-1613 DCDNAEWKATS
+1613 DCDNAEWAVKS
-1624 FKTECLPLAQS
+1624 FKTECLPIEQS

-1647 LGSSSSEAPE
+1647 IGSSSSDAPE
-1657 CWSILNANDGTYPYI
+1657 CWSILNANDGSYPYI

-1681 HSGSKSLYFQSSS
+1681 NSGSKSLYFQSSK
-1694 SRYGY
+1694 SRCGY

-1706 GPLNELVIDFSYKDE
+1706 KPLNELVIDFSYRDE
-1721 SASSS
+1721 STSSS
-1726 GYLTLGYMTDAS
+1726 GYLVLGYMTDAS
-1738 DASTFDTIASF
+1738 DASTFDSIASF
-1749 TRSTSWE
+1749 NRSTSWV

-1769 VASSARLAFRYGGA
+1769 VASSARLAFRYGGGA
-1783 SNNFY
+1783 NDNYY
-1788 LGIDDITVRFIP
+1788 LGIDDITVRIIP

-1817 ARLYVDN
+1817 ARLYVDD

-1884 DNKVGAWSDPVIFR
+1884 DNKVGAWSAPVIFR

-1956 SYNNS
+1956 SYSNS
-1961 NGKTDTLVT
+1961 DGKTDTLVT

-2010 SLTSKNSWALYEK
+2010 SLTSKYSWALYEK
-2023 DLSAFTDQTVQIYFA
+2023 DLSAFTGQTVQIYFA
-2038 STSNYGNGDAY
+2038 STSNYGSGDAY

-2075 LDSAVVSFKGIEGA
+2075 LDSAVVSFKGIEGS

-2097 ADLDMYHLTAAD
+2097 AELDMYHLTAAD

-2139 VRTNCSSASSEWTDA
+2139 VRTYCNESAVSEWTDA
-2154 VTFNTACEAL
+2154 VTFITECEAI

-2178 YSSGTFAASC
+2178 YSSGIFAAGC
-2188 WNNEHVSGSGT
+2188 WKNEHVSGSGT
-2199 SLFSIYT
+2199 SRFSVTT
-2206 SSNGS
+2206 SSNGG
-2211 NSTHQLRL
+2211 NATHQLYL
-2219 PDMYSGTKTLL
+2219 PYMSTGTKTLL

-2236 LEAADA
+2236 LDAANA
-2242 YTFAIDVYRNANS
+2242 YTFAIDVYRNTSS
-2255 YAAEGIRIYASNA
+2255 YAQEGIRIYASNA
-2268 STLDASAT
+2268 STLDATAT
-2276 ELAFIS
+2276 ELAFVS

-2308 LLIPLQGEVYIFVQ
+2308 LLIPLQGKVYIFVQ

-2355 MGNGTVASLS
+2355 MGDGTVASLS

-2371 AAWVVQYAMA
+2371 AAWVVQYAVA

-2421 ESEWSDAISFT
+2421 ESEWSDVISFT

-2445 TTNDYVPVYGFYVD
+2445 TTNDYVPVYGLYVD
-2459 NYTVSQFIVPADSIA
+2459 NYSYSQFIIPADSIA

-2482 QLTFYSSNANIDWGN
+2482 QLTFYSSNADIPWTG

-2505 EVASTTISALA
+2505 EVSSATLSALA

-2523 VKNAGSLSIEDNKMV
+2523 VMNAGSLSIKDNKMV
-2538 VKLDNL
+2538 VKLDNP
-2544 YHYTGGNLLIGIK
+2544 YQYTGGNLLIGIK
-2557 QTVSGTYKSAS
+2557 QTVSGTYKSAK
-2568 WYGKSVTGASYG
+2568 WYGKTVTGASYG
-2580 GYGTSVSQRNFLPK
+2580 GYGTSVSQRDFLPK
-2594 VTFGHIAGEEPAC
+2594 VTFGYAAGEEPAC
-2607 ITPSGLKVSDVAS
+2607 ITPSGLKVSDVAGS
-2620 NSAKLSFSAS
+2620 SAKLSFNAS
-2630 KNPEYEYVVTNAAI
+2630 QTPEYEYVVTNAAI

-2649 SLVADSVI
+2649 ALVADSVI
-2657 VLRDTIDTT
+2657 VLRDTIDTAF
-2666 SVAISGLQPASDYY
+2666 VALSNLQPSTDYY

-2708 PYSEDFDEPLNRK
+2708 PYSESFDEPLNRK
-2721 PVYAGTTSSLIPNCW
+2721 PVYAGTTSYLIPTCW

-2750 DNTSSTNYANSG
+2750 DNTSSTNYAYSG

-2775 YYYGVSD
+2775 YYYGASD

-2802 FKARAMYQGSS
+2802 FKARAMSQGSS
-2813 VTNYATSDYA
+2813 VNNYANSSYA
-2823 HSIKIGTMTDPNDYS
+2823 HSIKIGTMTDPDDYS

-2847 LAEVS
+2847 LAEVAT
-2852 STPSNADG
+2852 TPSNADG
-2860 YWEDVTIYLQGAKGK
+2860 YWEDVTIYLQGAQGK

-2929 VALGAAGFVLP
+2929 VALGAAGFALP
-2940 AEADTIFAVADTT
+2940 TEADTIFAVADTA

-2965 YALYV
+2965 YDLYV

-2990 ACLMPEFAE
+2990 ACLMPELAE

-3019 TYDDYGYMDDESSNG
+3019 YYDSYGYVDEETADG
-3034 YDVYMENC
+3034 HDVYMENC
-3042 WLTDGSTY
+3042 WLVNGSTY
-3050 ENSDSDY
+3050 ENSAS
-3057 DYDYDY
+3057 
-3063 GYINYDTYQKTGYYP
+3063 GYNSYYEVYQDTYEKTGYYP
-3078 SIKENDGSNIFAR
+3078 SIKENEGSYTYAR

-3178 ASADPEGENYWRR
+3178 ASADSEGENYWRR

-3213 NAFYVDDVRIMKMA
+3213 NTFYVDDIRIMKMA
-3227 TCGEPAAPII
+3227 TCGEPAAPTI
-3237 DSLTSHS
+3237 DSITTHS

-3305 ASAAF
+3305 ASSAF
-3310 TTECAAIATLP
+3310 TTECAVISTLP
-3321 WSENFDGLTGSTSE
+3321 WSENFDGITGSSSE

-3350 ESSYSNYKI
+3350 SSYKM

-3380 FYSYYSSYSDYDP
+3380 FYSYYSSYSDNDP

-3404 NISNARMKLAAR
+3404 SISNARMKLAAR
-3416 MYSSSYD
+3416 RYNSSYD

-3502 ENLKVSNISQNG
+3502 ENLKVSNISENG
-3514 VQIDFRFTDGLEH
+3514 VQIDFRFMDGLDH

-3649 KSNSGSD
+3649 KSNSGSV

-3664 LAVSANALQVSFWYK
+3664 LAVSANALTVSFWYK

-3692 YMTDITDEATFES
+3692 YMTDITDEATFVS

-3740 DVQSSTWYYAAVDD
+3740 NVQSSTWYYAAVDD
-3754 IRISEM
+3754 IRISET
-3760 VTASYTGGVCEGM
+3760 VTAFYTGEVCEGN

-3779 HGNSFYIE
+3779 HGNSFYVE

-3814 LTLNLTVSA
+3814 LTLSLTVSA

-3830 VTVCEGEHFSQMYH
+3830 VTVCEGEHFSRMYH

-3895 TYVWH
+3895 TYEWH
-3900 DENYISTTTA
+3900 GENYISTTTA

-3933 KSVDPEDQA
+3933 KPIDPDQA